1 MLGTI
6 RGQALNLAKM
16 HVANYCLALKS
27 EAGAVDV
34 MHVVLGLNERF
45 KLVGTEDAPAF
56 ANDVNHF
63 YVALLNQ
70 RVEEISRGGYWKF
83 KAITKGE
90 ALAQLTRELTA
101 LSA

>member
-6 RGQALNLAKM
+6 SGQALNLAKM
-16 HVANYCLALKS
+16 HIANYCLALKN

-34 MHVVLGLNERF
+34 MHVVVGINDRF
-45 KLVGTEDAPAF
+45 KLVDTAEAF
-56 ANDVNHF
+56 ALATDVNHF

-70 RVEEISRGGYWKF
+70 QVEEINRGGYWKF

-90 ALAQLTRELTA
+90 ALAQLTRELIA
-101 LSA
+101 LGA